1 MARRGGFERF
11 VMSMAREVARQ
22 QRAAATAQRRAA
34 STALAEERRHIRE
47 AEANRRH
54 HNKTLRETERDQKR
68 RYLEHMETEASYLT
82 KQASNRV
89 EDLQS
94 ILVRTLDVDDSVNF
108 DSLRVPYEERHF
120 RIPASLQHETPQPE
134 AARYHKA
141 LRSPSW
147 LAKQIPGA
155 MRRFMAAY
163 DNEQRRFETDLQ
175 DWQSK
180 ENLRLAAIEAR
191 RAEHASEIQA
201 AKRKTEIRDAE
212 VDAFRDQYYA
222 GDPDALI
229 AYNTMVLERS
239 VYPEGFPHHFSIAYT
254 CASKLLVIEYEL
266 PTVDVVPKSSEFR
279 YVRTRD
285 IIDEKARKPSEI
297 RAIYQD
303 VIASVA
309 LRTMHEVFEADQAD
323 RIEAVC
329 FNGFIHSVDLA
340 TGRDTQPHLVS
351 VRATKKDFTCINL
364 AKVERPACLRN
375 LGAQVSRSASEAQ
388 PVRPIVEFDMADAR
402 FIDQT
407 DVVSGLAN
415 APNLMELTPSE
426 FEHLVANLFK
436 QMGLDSKLTR
446 SHRDG
451 GVDCIAFDQRPILG
465 GKVVIQAKRHR
476 NTVGVSAVRDLYGT
490 MLNEGANKGILV
502 TTSGYGPDAFNFAAD
517 KPIELVDGGG
527 LLFLLQETGSQAR
540 IIFSEPSSVP

>member
-22 QRAAATAQRRAA
+22 QRAAATAKRRAT
-34 STALAEERRHIRE
+34 STALAEERRRIRE
-47 AEANRRH
+47 AEADRRY
-54 HNKTLRETERDQKR
+54 HNKTLREAEREQKR
-68 RYLEHMETEASYLT
+68 RYLEHMETEANYLT
-82 KQASNRV
+82 KQAADRV

-94 ILVRTLDVDDSVNF
+94 ILVRTLDIDDSVDF
-108 DSLRVPYEERHF
+108 DSLKVPYTKQSF
-120 RIPASLQHETPQPE
+120 QVPASFRHKPPQPE
-134 AARYHKA
+134 ATQYHEA

-155 MRRFMAAY
+155 MRRFTAAY
-163 DNEQRRFETDLQ
+163 ENEKRRYEADLQ

-180 ENLRLAAIEAR
+180 ENARLAAIEAS
-191 RAEHASEIQA
+191 RAEHDAETQA
-201 AKRKTEIRDAE
+201 AKRKSDIRNAE
-212 VDAFRDQYYA
+212 VDTFRDEYYA
-222 GDPDALI
+222 GDPDALV
-229 AYNTMVLERS
+229 AYNTMVLEKS
-239 VYPEGFPHHFSIAYT
+239 VYPEVFPHHFSIAYT
-254 CASKLLVIEYEL
+254 CVSKLLVIEYEL

-285 IIDEKARKPSEI
+285 VIDEKARKPNEI

-303 VIASVA
+303 VIASIA
-309 LRTMHEVFEADQAD
+309 LRTMHEVFEADKAE

-329 FNGFIHSVDLA
+329 FNGFIHSVDPA
-340 TGRDTQPHLVS
+340 TGRDTQPHIVS
-351 VRATKKDFTCINL
+351 VRATKKDIAGINL
-364 AKVERPACLRN
+364 ANVDRATCLRN

-407 DVVSGLAN
+407 DMISGLAD
-415 APNLMELTPSE
+415 APNLMELTPGE

-476 NTVGVSAVRDLYGT
+476 NTVSVSAVRDLYGT
-490 MLNEGANKGILV
+490 MLNEGASKGILV

-517 KPIELVDGGG
+517 KPIELVGGGG

-540 IIFSEPSSVP
+540 IIFPEPDRGS